1 MASDTVPTA
10 QAADLRESVIVSNPF
25 IGTIRLVGFNFA
37 PVGWSLCQGQ
47 SLAIAENAA
56 LFALLGTYFGGDG
69 QHTFNLPDLRGRV
82 AIGQGQGPGLS
93 SYVQG
98 QASGYESV
106 ALNTQQTP
114 AHTHTMLASANVTAP
129 NPGPGLAL
137 GTPASAV
144 KMYGTDTPTALASVS
159 IGPFGSSAAHE
170 NRQPFLALNYII
182 ALTGIFPSQN

>member
-1 MASDTVPTA
+1 MS
-10 QAADLRESVIVSNPF
+10 R
-25 IGTIRLVGFNFA
+25 
-37 PVGWSLCQGQ
+37 GQ
-47 SLAIAENAA
+47 
-56 LFALLGTYFGGDG
+56 TGG
-69 QHTFNLPDLRGRV
+69 Q
-82 AIGQGQGPGLS
+82 
-93 SYVQG
+93 
-98 QASGYESV
+98 ESV

-144 KMYGTDTPTALASVS
+144 KMYGTNTPTALASAS